1 MDLRCAAASL
11 ADDEPLAG
19 SAPTDRRWLFLEQPG
34 PWGRKALR
42 ESRLPES
49 ARAHLAGLRDVR
61 VQLLRR
67 PGARAPLPGEVTP
80 ARVVVAHLDDGEAP
94 RVWSATLPSADAV
107 TGVDPHDPEGSGLLP
122 HRDDAEPLWLVCTN
136 GSRDLCCAELG
147 RPVAA
152 ALAARWPEGTWETT
166 HLGGHRFSGTLLAL
180 PSGLALGRVGADDA
194 VAVAEAVVAGA
205 LPPGRVRGRAG
216 RSAPEQVAELA
227 ARERLGLA
235 HDVPLAV
242 SREELPP
249 LRVEG
254 QAEGQAEAQAGARAE
269 ARADARA
276 EAQAE
281 GQREVLRVVD
291 PGGAFAATVH
301 LSSTVAPRLGSCG
314 DARAKPATSWHA
326 DHVRLDRGGATC

>member
-107 TGVDPHDPEGSGLLP
+107 TGVDPHDPEGSGLLL

-194 VAVAEAVVAGA
+194 VAVAEAVMAGA

-227 ARERLGLA
+227 ARERLGLT

-249 LRVEG
+249 PLAEG
-254 QAEGQAEAQAGARAE
+254 QAEGQAEAQAGARAG
-269 ARADARA
+269 AGA

-281 GQREVLRVVD
+281 GQRAVLRVVD

-326 DHVRLDRGGATC
+326 DHVRLDRGGETC